1 MNSVLKEKTNW
12 PEFNRKVK
20 SLVDQQREEVE
31 KATGGGGMYE
41 LVPVYESLQVKDGKW
56 WRMTGD

>member
-12 PEFNRKVK
+12 PEFNHKVK

-41 LVPVYESLQVKDGKW
+41 LVPVYESLQVKDGK
-56 WRMTGD
+56 